1 MAITLGRNA
10 ATAPPVGGNII
21 SASYTEECDTID
33 ASDRTTSSDGYKNI
47 LTGFTSK
54 TWEVECHDP
63 DALITGLES
72 VQTSGWQ
79 VLNVTENI
87 PLDGAIT
94 FTVSLKQVS

>member
-10 ATAPPVGGNII
+10 GTAPPVGGNII

-33 ASDRTTSSDGYKNI
+33 ASDRTTSSGGYKNI

-63 DALITGLES
+63 ASLISGLES

-79 VLNVTENI
+79 VLNVGENI
-87 PLDGAIT
+87 TLDGAIT

>member
-10 ATAPPVGGNII
+10 GTAPPVGGNII
-21 SASYTEECDTID
+21 SASYSEECDTID
-33 ASDRTTSSDGYKNI
+33 ASDRSSSSDGYKNI

-63 DALITGLES
+63 DALITGLET

-79 VLNVTENI
+79 VLNVSENI
-87 PLDGAIT
+87 TLDGAVT
-94 FTVSLKQVS
+94 FTVSLKEVS